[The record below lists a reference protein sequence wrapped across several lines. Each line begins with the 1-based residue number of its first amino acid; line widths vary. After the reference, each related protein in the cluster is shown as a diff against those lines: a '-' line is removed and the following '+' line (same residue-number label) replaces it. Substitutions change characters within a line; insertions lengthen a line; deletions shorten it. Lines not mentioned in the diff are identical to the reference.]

1 MLCSIRLPCFRMAV
15 VFAGDDGDGDGDD
28 DDDDDDSTI
37 VATVV
42 V

>member
-1 MLCSIRLPCFRMAV
+1 MAV

-28 DDDDDDSTI
+28 DDDDDDDSTI